1 MIEGS
6 ECTGNHEMGTYMGA
20 SGRYDGLLGWLV
32 VIAERTGGAGYE
44 LIEKKNTSSI
54 YELRSM

>member
-1 MIEGS
+1 
-6 ECTGNHEMGTYMGA
+6 MGTYMGA

-32 VIAERTGGAGYE
+32 VIARGTGGVGYE
-44 LIEKKNTSSI
+44 LNEKKKLVSNI